1 MSAKVIICVFKE
13 FLCPNTFF
21 NIFDFQIFFKIFFNF
36 FFKFFFFNK
45 NCSTFFVLK
54 IFCGK
59 IILAVGKIILAGVCV
74 YVMELC
80 VCVYVSKSHYLCIQ
94 RICFQT
100 LLNSRDLF
108 VSHVYRQ
115 LDNKNP
121 KMYIKI
127 PRCS

>member
-1 MSAKVIICVFKE
+1 MQAMMIDDDDDDDDLYII
-13 FLCPNTFF
+13 
-21 NIFDFQIFFKIFFNF
+21 
-36 FFKFFFFNK
+36 
-45 NCSTFFVLK
+45 
-54 IFCGK
+54 G
-59 IILAVGKIILAGVCV
+59 AVCV
-74 YVMELC
+74 S
-80 VCVYVSKSHYLCIQ
+80 VSKSHYLCIQ